1 VVQCVPRHDVY
12 DPYSGTEGYTCS
24 AVDDGVH
31 TCIQPPADN
40 TDDID
45 EQNGVERTVGD
56 VG

>member
-1 VVQCVPRHDVY
+1 MVQCVPRHDVY